1 MTSTSIF
8 LYPEANSGGTAVE
21 WKDVD
26 KNPFFYAGTGQPTV
40 PTTTTALTTPS
51 PTVSIK
57 NETNFILVWVKNN
70 GVGPILGSAANVD
83 FKDVSFLC
91 VLPNTTCSNTAWN
104 WVIGLGVFIGVLFII
119 IVALL
124 MSGVVVWHGGE
135 GGAGFG
141 YNNNR

>member
-8 LYPEANSGGTAVE
+8 LYPEANASGTAVE

-26 KNPFFYAGTGQPTV
+26 KNPFFFQGTGQTTAPTA
-40 PTTTTALTTPS
+40 TTALNTPS
-51 PTVSIK
+51 PTLSIK
-57 NETNFILVWVKNN
+57 NETGFIIVWVKSN
-70 GVGPILGSAANVD
+70 GVGPIMGSSSTVD
-83 FKDVSFLC
+83 LKDVLFLC

-104 WVIGLGVFIGVLFII
+104 WVIGLGVGI
-119 IVALL
+119 IVLLIILVALV
-124 MSGVVVWHGGE
+124 MSGVLVWHGE